1 MIMPIFA
8 EILTKGPL
16 LKGAQMKS
24 RNLFLKSL
32 FFSLALAFSSASL
45 WATDPV
51 TSKEPSHED
60 SADHSVSTEEQI
72 SDYIAHHIKD
82 AHDFH
87 LFSYNDASG
96 HRKHI
101 GFPLPVIV
109 YTSQGFRFFM
119 SSEFHHDDSGHQVVE
134 RDGVSLVKYHEKIYE
149 LNAGEHALS
158 FGDDGH
164 HGVKHEVGLGEELSE
179 IAESEEFDA
188 SHHPTN
194 AHEVLDLSITK
205 SVFGFLLVSLLM
217 LVAFRS
223 LANQY
228 KKRAVPTGFGRVLE
242 PLVLYVRD
250 EIARPNIGE
259 KHYKRFTG
267 FLLTV
272 FFFIW
277 TSNLLGLTPLGFNI
291 TGQLAVTFSLALFT
305 YLITQFSGNKEYWK
319 HIFWMPG
326 VPAPM
331 KVILAPIELLGT
343 LTKPFSLMIRLFA
356 NISAGHIVV
365 MSLISIAIIMKSSM
379 GAVGATAL
387 SFALSFFLTLIELLV
402 AFLQAYIF
410 TMLSALFI
418 GMAVQEH
425 DHH

>member
-1 MIMPIFA
+1 
-8 EILTKGPL
+8 
-16 LKGAQMKS
+16 MKS
-24 RNLFLKSL
+24 RNLFLKTL

-60 SADHSVSTEEQI
+60 SADQSVSTEEQI
-72 SDYIAHHIKD
+72 SEYIAHHIKD

-149 LNAGEHALS
+149 LNAGEHAVS
-158 FGDDGH
+158 FD
-164 HGVKHEVGLGEELSE
+164 E
-179 IAESEEFDA
+179 A
-188 SHHPTN
+188 HHPTN
-194 AHEVLDLSITK
+194 AHETLDLSITK

-217 LVAFRS
+217 LIAFRS

-228 KKRAVPTGFGRVLE
+228 KKRAVPNGFGRVLE

-291 TGQLAVTFSLALFT
+291 TGQIAVTFSLALFT
-305 YLITQFSGNKEYWK
+305 FLITQFSGNKEYWK